1 MFIPPPFHERR
12 PELVAPVRVDPRG
25 TVGPTRGQSR
35 GPRWRT
41 TSHGLVV
48 PSRVQVTAQ
57 QRIVEAAALLREGE
71 AVTGWAALQWLG
83 CPWFDGT
90 LGGVAQRDV
99 TVVARRHLS
108 RQRGIAVSQEFLH
121 PDEVVVVD
129 GVPVTAAVRSVV
141 FEMRYAALL
150 GDAVVALDMGCYSD
164 LVSIAEVGAYV
175 AALGPVT
182 GIQQARDALVEADEN
197 SWSPQ
202 ETRMRGAW
210 TKRAGLPRPW
220 CNIPVFTA
228 DGRHVGTPDLIS
240 PELGVLGLYNGAVH
254 LSLAGVSADLDKETA
269 YRDIG
274 LEPVTML
281 ATDWHDLGRFT
292 SRLRS
297 AVDRA
302 NRGGAGSWTVA
313 APSWWTP
320 THAVDLRR
328 SLTEVEKARFLRYRR
343 SA

>member
-1 MFIPPPFHERR
+1 MG
-12 PELVAPVRVDPRG
+12 RG
-25 TVGPTRGQSR
+25 GGGPTRGQSR

-48 PSRVQVTAQ
+48 PSRVEVTAQ
-57 QRIVEAAALLREGE
+57 QRIVEAAALLREDE
-71 AVTGWAALQWLG
+71 AVTGWAALHWLG

-141 FEMRYAALL
+141 FEMRYAARL

-164 LVSIAEVGAYV
+164 LVSVAEVGAYV

-210 TKRAGLPRPW
+210 TRDPACCGRRASRRAG
-220 CNIPVFTA
+220 V
-228 DGRHVGTPDLIS
+228 VQ
-240 PELGVLGLYNGAVH
+240 
-254 LSLAGVSADLDKETA
+254 
-269 YRDIG
+269 
-274 LEPVTML
+274 
-281 ATDWHDLGRFT
+281 
-292 SRLRS
+292 
-297 AVDRA
+297 
-302 NRGGAGSWTVA
+302 
-313 APSWWTP
+313 
-320 THAVDLRR
+320 
-328 SLTEVEKARFLRYRR
+328 
-343 SA
+343 

>member
-1 MFIPPPFHERR
+1 M
-12 PELVAPVRVDPRG
+12 
-25 TVGPTRGQSR
+25 
-35 GPRWRT
+35 
-41 TSHGLVV
+41 
-48 PSRVQVTAQ
+48 PSRVEVTAQ

-121 PDEVVVVD
+121 PDEIAVVD

-141 FEMRYAALL
+141 FEMRYAARL

-164 LVSIAEVGAYV
+164 LVSVAEVGAYV

-210 TKRAGLPRPW
+210 TR
-220 CNIPVFTA
+220 
-228 DGRHVGTPDLIS
+228 D
-240 PELGVLGLYNGAVH
+240 LGVLRASAGRH
-254 LSLAGVSADLDKETA
+254 AGV
-269 YRDIG
+269 
-274 LEPVTML
+274 VQ
-281 ATDWHDLGRFT
+281 
-292 SRLRS
+292 
-297 AVDRA
+297 
-302 NRGGAGSWTVA
+302 
-313 APSWWTP
+313 
-320 THAVDLRR
+320 
-328 SLTEVEKARFLRYRR
+328 
-343 SA
+343 